1 MKRRTIQVD
10 DKCNDL
16 YRPLCKRYRL
26 KPGQHV
32 CVKFTSGRVIDCVA
46 LKKVWSCRDPEAPE
60 YGCVFK
66 DPSTPDCVLSRLMC
80 YATKPAVWLCPV
92 SSILEEL

>member
-1 MKRRTIQVD
+1 MKRRTIHVD
-10 DKCNDL
+10 DMCGDL
-16 YRPLCKRYRL
+16 YRPLYKRYRL

-32 CVKFTSGRVIDCVA
+32 CVKFTGGRVIDCVA
-46 LKKVWSCRDPEAPE
+46 LKKVWSCCDPEAPE

-66 DPSTPDCVLSRLMC
+66 DSSTHGCALSSLMC